1 VGVLDV
7 PSFPGFYPAALR
19 LNSGPIKRDG
29 HRIRDEPAR
38 VLLSSVVI
46 GYRRNIMERFA
57 RLFSASFLSASF
69 APTARAPLSFR
80 QFREFGRLLHLRSL
94 ISCKTQKPADAPD
107 LFNELPV
114 LPSRQP
120 AFARV
125 SLSASVHT
133 QAEQRAPV
141 RVYRGESR
149 VIMVGNIEAVSRMID
164 RCIDE
169 ERAGVEGGLL
179 A

>member
-1 VGVLDV
+1 MFRV
-7 PSFPGFYPAALR
+7 FPLPAALL

-29 HRIRDEPAR
+29 HRIRDEPVR
-38 VLLSSVVI
+38 VLLLSII

-69 APTARAPLSFR
+69 APAARAPLSFR
-80 QFREFGRLLHLRSL
+80 QFREFGRLRHLRSL
-94 ISCKTQKPADAPD
+94 ISCKTQKPADTPD
-107 LFNELPV
+107 LFDELPV

-133 QAEQRAPV
+133 QAAQRAPV

-149 VIMVGNIEAVSRMID
+149 VIMVGNIAAVSRMID

-169 ERAGVEGGLL
+169 ERAGAEGGFL